1 MSNLFKM
8 VDLTPQQQ
16 AVFNPQVIPDEME
29 IYWRDE
35 KDFLPEGKTFSDLT
49 EEELKALKNKYR
61 FSPLRPGVYQG
72 ITGIST
78 SNGRGTML

>member
-1 MSNLFKM
+1 MR
-8 VDLTPQQQ
+8 DIEPQTPEQQN
-16 AVFNPQVIPDEME
+16 ATFNPQVIPNEME

-35 KDFLPEGKTFSDLT
+35 KYFLPDGKNFADLT

-72 ITGIST
+72 ITGIIND
-78 SNGRGTML
+78 NGRGSML

>member
-1 MSNLFKM
+1 MSKLFKM
-8 VDLTPQQQ
+8 VDLDGSKP
-16 AVFNPQVIPDEME
+16 VFNPEVVPDEME

-35 KDFLPEGKTFSDLT
+35 KYFLPEGKTFADLT

-72 ITGIST
+72 ITGMST
-78 SNGRGTML
+78 NNGRGSML